1 MKGLASKWPA
11 MEKWNTQKGGLEY
24 LNNLLGDHE
33 VSAFTN
39 VVNDKKNPLIESRS
53 HSYQMKYK

>member
-1 MKGLASKWPA
+1 